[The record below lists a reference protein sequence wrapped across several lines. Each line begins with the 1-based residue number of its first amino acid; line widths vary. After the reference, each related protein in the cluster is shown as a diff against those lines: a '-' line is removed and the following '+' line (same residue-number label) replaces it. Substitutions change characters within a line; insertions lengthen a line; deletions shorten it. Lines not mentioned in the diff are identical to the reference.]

1 MLTEFCQWNILERQK
16 VGNIEMELKKVAVG
30 MTICCW
36 VRVMS
41 SSKLFI

>member
-1 MLTEFCQWNILERQK
+1 MLTEFAEGTSWKDIRWD
-16 VGNIEMELKKVAVG
+16 NIEMELRKVAVG